1 MNIFKEFASA
11 FGIAPALPKVES
23 KKLAHPLQ
31 AFGYRYAMRLLD
43 LLVNHGLLDADQ
55 IQTICDFGAGT
66 GGPTLALRDF
76 FKCPTRNLTALESY
90 APQVRMLQALLPE
103 AQIYDGDGLDWL
115 SGHHQRYDLITAFML
130 GPDDE
135 DHQLV
140 SHFLNEAIAC
150 LKPNGKL
157 IIGSDVATMHGVLS
171 IVRKMTELRC
181 DWLIPEIDAV
191 LPVTVVIA
199 QEGDQTA
206 NNGCENIILPE
217 PIIIRRSVP
226 DVQHHWETETYCL
239 STAFEKLYL
248 QATIDAFIFQAPEH
262 PAIPVMQALLA
273 TA

>member
-1 MNIFKEFASA
+1 MNILQGLASVV
-11 FGIAPALPKVES
+11 GIKRPLRPVKPRNLV
-23 KKLAHPLQ
+23 HPLQ

-66 GGPTLALRDF
+66 GGPTLALCDF
-76 FKCPTRNLTALESY
+76 FKCPMRNLTALESY

-115 SGHHQRYDLITAFML
+115 SCYHQTYDLITAFML

-135 DHQLV
+135 NHQLA
-140 SHFLNEAIAC
+140 SHFLNEAISC

-157 IIGSDVATMHGVLS
+157 IIGSDVATMQGVLS

-181 DWLIPEIDAV
+181 DWLIPDIDAV

-199 QEGDQTA
+199 KESDPIA

-217 PIIIRRSVP
+217 PVVIKCSVP
-226 DVQHHWETETYCL
+226 DAQHRWETETYCL
-239 STAFEKLYL
+239 STAFEKAYL